1 MKVAYRDEIG
11 YIEMELTEYPSV
23 DFVDGKAYI
32 TDDDGRDYIIPMER
46 LVWVA

>member
-32 TDDDGRDYIIPMER
+32 TDDNGRDYIISMDK
-46 LVWVA
+46 LVWVS